1 MCVFGLPKRA
11 SASLAFAASSTRQPS
26 SASLR
31 LVIRRTTAVCS
42 TTRTVY
48 EVATPPPR
56 GSRGAIS
63 ARVRIDTVRVV
74 TYVGRVAALVPFFGT
89 LFSTLLPALFA
100 LGVSGLPKAL
110 AVLAIGVAVHL
121 IEANVVA
128 PVVME
133 RQVNI
138 PPVITIAGVLL
149 IGKLF
154 GLAGLVVAVPIL
166 VVVLILVRHILLGEV
181 YGDRVSETEPSGTV
195 PTDLEPAITSR
206 PPAS

>member
-1 MCVFGLPKRA
+1 MLTLYVPMAPIRTRSMCVFGLPKRA

-31 LVIRRTTAVCS
+31 LVIRRTTAVRS

-63 ARVRIDTVRVV
+63 AWVRIDTVRVV
-74 TYVGRVAALVPFFGT
+74 TYVGRVVALVPFFGT

-110 AVLAIGVAVHL
+110 AVLAVGVGVHL

-128 PVVME
+128 SVAME
-133 RQVNI
+133 RQVNL
-138 PPVITIAGVLL
+138 PPVITIAGASSS
-149 IGKLF
+149 GSCSGRPGSWWRCPF
-154 GLAGLVVAVPIL
+154 SCSFWCW
-166 VVVLILVRHILLGEV
+166 
-181 YGDRVSETEPSGTV
+181 YGIFYWGRFTAT
-195 PTDLEPAITSR
+195 R
-206 PPAS
+206 